1 MERKRTSSR
10 FKCEEEQYTDR
21 RINPRGGKRVRY
33 TEDYSDYDDEVEL
46 DDEYEDEDE
55 DEYEEDNEQPG
66 TSTQNTHNQRRQETR
81 LLTVTC
87 GNKKGILDIEKLG
100 RGEECIQCQ
109 DCWFSPPAF
118 EEFGGKGSS
127 KKWKTSIFY
136 DNKPLQFL
144 FEQGSLTTK
153 GFKRRSTTKKTTSS
167 RGTSESSSEVS
178 EIQSAEE
185 NEDDDVKDEDW
196 LPGSEELVLETEE
209 EGVGTAH
216 GGEVVDSGVDTSKEE
231 EDQME
236 EGEMEDED
244 NGSNVFEERETKLII
259 STPEKSALQKQVKIV
274 IKRLPEEKTDFWSNC
289 SKHNTQDSWCKPLDA
304 DALNE
309 EKSQHSVCATDDSS
323 ITASTNTDPSWVSE
337 QPTVGGAE
345 EENREE
351 FTQSDDRKEDRQK
364 EIKTKTE
371 KSLTL
376 PFAPEITSSPEIKP
390 ETKDIGPTS
399 KHTACLTSSSALQKT
414 QSQQIIDSKDY
425 ENANDEHADM
435 SISEASGPV
444 SENGNISAATSP
456 IQRSIKEESIEAMYG
471 GAAKKSLSG
480 LVDCENTDASN
491 FGHDVAG
498 LKAVKLVVRVLQAS
512 QASDA
517 VEAPSSGPSTSC
529 DLDTMDLDQLR
540 REKLKM
546 QIKVLKLQEEYY
558 TQKIKDNKK

>member
-167 RGTSESSSEVS
+167 RGTSESSS
-178 EIQSAEE
+178 
-185 NEDDDVKDEDW
+185 
-196 LPGSEELVLETEE
+196 
-209 EGVGTAH
+209 
-216 GGEVVDSGVDTSKEE
+216 
-231 EDQME
+231 
-236 EGEMEDED
+236 
-244 NGSNVFEERETKLII
+244 EERETKLII

-498 LKAVKLVVRVLQAS
+498 LKAVKLVVRVLEAS

-517 VEAPSSGPSTSC
+517 VEAPSFGPSTSC